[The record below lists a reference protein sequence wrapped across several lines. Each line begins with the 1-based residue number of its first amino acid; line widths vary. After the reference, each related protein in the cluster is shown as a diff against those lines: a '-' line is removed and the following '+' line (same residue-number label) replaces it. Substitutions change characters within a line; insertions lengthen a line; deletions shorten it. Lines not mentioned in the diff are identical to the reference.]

1 MKFALQF
8 NGPHNL
14 LIVYYA
20 GHGSYDDRADKLE
33 LHAYVMS
40 QPLCFF
46 VVSETHKLF
55 CQIRRSNRGNGRQLS
70 RKGVLEYGRET
81 VVRR

>member
-33 LHAYVMS
+33 LHAYVPATMLLRCIRNS
-40 QPLCFF
+40 Q
-46 VVSETHKLF
+46 T
-55 CQIRRSNRGNGRQLS
+55 ILS
-70 RKGVLEYGRET
+70 DPTFKSR
-81 VVRR
+81 